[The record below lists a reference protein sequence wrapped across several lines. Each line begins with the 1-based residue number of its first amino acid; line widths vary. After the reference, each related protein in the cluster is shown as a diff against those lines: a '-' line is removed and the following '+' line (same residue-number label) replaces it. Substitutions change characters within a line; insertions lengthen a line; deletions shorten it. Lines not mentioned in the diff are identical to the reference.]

1 MKVYGL
7 MLALCLIFVLNGCS
21 TDSTHEKNDKV
32 SGTWNLINVSGGFA
46 GIDED
51 FEKGEIVWK
60 FNAKDGTLI
69 VANNDGSNPI
79 YNGFPTGTYTY
90 SVLEEKDQFYLEI
103 NDKEIGGIVVAKSQL
118 VLDQNSTTAGSGA
131 DGFVMVLVR

>member
-51 FEKGEIVWK
+51 FEKGEIV
-60 FNAKDGTLI
+60 
-69 VANNDGSNPI
+69 
-79 YNGFPTGTYTY
+79 
-90 SVLEEKDQFYLEI
+90 
-103 NDKEIGGIVVAKSQL
+103 
-118 VLDQNSTTAGSGA
+118 
-131 DGFVMVLVR
+131 